1 MSKYEG
7 FHTLIRPLT
16 SVIYLSMSKVANV
29 VVKKYGGTSVATVE
43 RIQNV
48 AKRVL
53 EDKKRGQKPVVVVSA
68 MAGETN
74 RLVQLAKDTFSDY
87 RGASYDMLLASGEQV
102 AVSLLSMAFES
113 LGQKAR
119 PYLAHQLNIR
129 TDSMHSRARIL
140 TIDADKLL
148 HDIDDNII
156 PVIAGFQG
164 VDEKGHITTLG
175 RGGSDTTAVAVA
187 AALKLR
193 ECEIYTDV
201 PAVYSADPR
210 IVPKAREIEKL
221 SFEEMLEMA
230 SLGSKVLHS
239 RSVEIGAKHNVLIH
253 VRSTFELR
261 EGTWVVPEG
270 EIMENAVVSSVTHE
284 TNTSVLTIHPVER
297 GTQVLS
303 DLFEE
308 LSINGVVIDII
319 SQSDVVDGQRLSFS
333 VSDDD
338 REMARKI
345 AQNRFP
351 KSKIAVMDQVAKV
364 TIIGV
369 GMRNHPGVAA
379 KFFKTLSALGV
390 QVHLVTT
397 SEIKVSAVIDR
408 EKLMSAAQALHTAFG
423 LDAKT

>member
-1 MSKYEG
+1 M
-7 FHTLIRPLT
+7 LIT
-16 SVIYLSMSKVANV
+16 ANV
-29 VVKKYGGTSVATVE
+29 VVKKFGGTSVASVE

-48 AKRVL
+48 ARRVI
-53 EDKKRGQKPVVVVSA
+53 EDKKRGQQPVVVVSA

-87 RGASYDMLLASGEQV
+87 RGPSYDMLLASGEQV
-102 AVSLLSMAFES
+102 AVSLLSMAIES
-113 LGQKAR
+113 MGYQAK

-140 TIDADKLL
+140 TIDSEILNR
-148 HDIDDNII
+148 DIQKGII

-164 VDEKGHITTLG
+164 ISEHGQITTLG

-187 AALKLR
+187 AALKLE

-210 IVPKAREIEKL
+210 LVPKAREIQRL

-239 RSVEIGAKHNVLIH
+239 RSVEIGAKHSVKIH

-261 EGTWVVPEG
+261 EGTWIVPEG
-270 EIMENAVVSSVTHE
+270 ETMENAVVSSVTHE
-284 TNTSVLTIHPVER
+284 TNTSVITLFPVEK

-303 DLFEE
+303 DLFED
-308 LSINGVVIDII
+308 LSSQGLVIDII
-319 SQSDVVDGQRLSFS
+319 SQSDMADGQRLSFS
-333 VSDDD
+333 VADDD
-338 REMARKI
+338 RELAKKI
-345 AQNRFP
+345 AEKRFP
-351 KSKIAVMDQVAKV
+351 KASTRVMDQVAKV

-379 KFFKTLSALGV
+379 KFFKTLSSLGV

-408 EKLMSAAQALHTAFG
+408 EKLASAAQALHTAFG
-423 LDAKT
+423 LDAKS

>member
-1 MSKYEG
+1 MSN
-7 FHTLIRPLT
+7 I
-16 SVIYLSMSKVANV
+16 ANV
-29 VVKKYGGTSVATVE
+29 VVKKYGGTSVASVE

-48 AKRVL
+48 ARRVI
-53 EDKKRGQKPVVVVSA
+53 EDSKRGQMPVVVVSA

-74 RLVQLAKDTFSDY
+74 RLVQLAKETFSEY
-87 RGASYDMLLASGEQV
+87 RGPSYDMLLASGEQV

-113 LGQKAR
+113 MGQPAK

-129 TDSMHSRARIL
+129 TDSMHSRARII
-140 TIDADKLL
+140 TIDADIL
-148 HDIDDNII
+148 HRDIEKGII

-164 VDEKGHITTLG
+164 VDDKGSITTLG

-210 IVPKAREIEKL
+210 LVPKAREIQKL

-239 RSVEIGAKHNVLIH
+239 RSVEIGAKHSVMIH
-253 VRSTFELR
+253 VRSTFENR
-261 EGTWVVPEG
+261 EGTWIVPEG
-270 EIMENAVVSSVTHE
+270 NIMENAVVSSVTHE
-284 TNTSVLTIHPVER
+284 TNTSVITIHPVEK

-303 DLFEE
+303 DLFED
-308 LSINGVVIDII
+308 LSAQGVVIDII

-338 REMARKI
+338 REQARKI
-345 AQNRFP
+345 AQKRFP
-351 KSKIAVMDQVAKV
+351 KSEVKVMDQVAKV

-379 KFFKTLSALGV
+379 RFFKTLSRLGV

-408 EKLMSAAQALHTAFG
+408 EKLTTSAQALHTAFG
-423 LDAKT
+423 LDAKN

>member
-1 MSKYEG
+1 
-7 FHTLIRPLT
+7 
-16 SVIYLSMSKVANV
+16 MSKVANV